1 MYGFIKKR
9 QYGLIRPIRLERAE
23 TTKRVYDLELS
34 RTKEFALSHRGGVT
48 CIRIDNS
55 EQRYLLSGGGDGK
68 VHIYDLDSMTEKN
81 EPIAS
86 AARMDQ
92 HKYAVTSLSWYPA
105 DNGLF
110 VTSSYDSTIKVWDTN
125 EMKVTFNLKI
135 RGREKVIN
143 DKKAVEEFN
152 MECRV
157 HCQAMSGIASH
168 SLVASAAAEPRIR
181 LCDLAN
187 GSFTHSLTGHAGSVM
202 SCVWSTNQEYIL
214 YSGGS
219 DGTIRVWDIRKAS
232 SCLMSLDQNNAV
244 DQNPLGE
251 TNSAHGRGI
260 NGLTV
265 TNDGRFLVSLG
276 LDEKIR
282 LWNTQ
287 SGHNT
292 FVNYG
297 SSWRN
302 RFKLCL
308 QPALSSPDVWPPLLY
323 IPSDDRQVL
332 VYRLTDGM
340 LVKRLKGAYGRVTSV
355 ENRESHQQLYSG
367 SNAGDL
373 LVWEPPAMIAA
384 VEEREVCN
392 MES

>member
-125 EMKVTFNLKI
+125 EMK
-135 RGREKVIN
+135 
-143 DKKAVEEFN
+143 AVEEFN

-157 HCQAMSGIASH
+157 HCQAMSSIANH

-187 GSFTHSLTGHAGSVM
+187 GSFTHSLTGHSGSVM
-202 SCVWSTNQEYIL
+202 SCVWSTNQEYVL

-265 TNDGRFLVSLG
+265 TDDGRFLVSLG

-332 VYRLTDGM
+332 VYRLIDGM

-355 ENRESHQQLYSG
+355 ENRVSHQQLYSG

-384 VEEREVCN
+384 VEEREVDADEWSDYN
-392 MES
+392 DEDDII

>member
-125 EMKVTFNLKI
+125 EMK
-135 RGREKVIN
+135 
-143 DKKAVEEFN
+143 AVEEFN

-157 HCQAMSGIASH
+157 HCQAMSGIANH
-168 SLVASAAAEPRIR
+168 SLVASAEPRIR

-187 GSFTHSLTGHAGSVM
+187 GSFTHSLTGHSGSVM
-202 SCVWSTNQEYIL
+202 SCVWSTNQEYVL

-392 MES
+392 MESK